1 MATSCAPWSTS
12 TRATVKA
19 MGGPKM
25 KRTAFLLALS
35 FTLGLVSTSAS
46 ASVNCDG
53 MTVSVIEQHG
63 KITFDPSTCSVSG
76 QGSIT
81 LAVDA
86 AGATSVE
93 IHNSTVT
100 AGAILTPAGRL
111 FAGRS
116 TTADQVL
123 ASLGLP
129 AVLTFSGAID
139 VHFFAVVAVSITVSG
154 TISPMQFLGDVFLNA
169 DGTWTILHSENL
181 TFVGNLSGT
190 ALDTLTIVVDP
201 FTGNGIV
208 TGVFAFSGAIGNATI
223 GSRSGTATL
232 QVAGIVTAWTLSGS
246 WSITAA
252 SGGLAGTTGSG
263 TWSLGWGAFGGYTGS
278 VTFP

>member
-1 MATSCAPWSTS
+1 
-12 TRATVKA
+12 

-25 KRTAFLLALS
+25 KRMAFLLALNL
-35 FTLGLVSTSAS
+35 TLGLVGTSAS

-81 LAVDA
+81 LAVDP

-93 IHNSTVT
+93 IHNSGVT
-100 AGAILTPAGRL
+100 AGSIITPAGRL

-129 AVLTFSGAID
+129 GVITLSGAID
-139 VHFFAVVAVSITVSG
+139 VHFFAVVAVSLTVSG
-154 TISPMQFLGDVFLNA
+154 TISPMQTLGTVILNP
-169 DGTWTILHSENL
+169 DGTE
-181 TFVGNLSGT
+181 
-190 ALDTLTIVVDP
+190 
-201 FTGNGIV
+201 
-208 TGVFAFSGAIGNATI
+208 
-223 GSRSGTATL
+223 
-232 QVAGIVTAWTLSGS
+232 
-246 WSITAA
+246 
-252 SGGLAGTTGSG
+252 
-263 TWSLGWGAFGGYTGS
+263 
-278 VTFP
+278 